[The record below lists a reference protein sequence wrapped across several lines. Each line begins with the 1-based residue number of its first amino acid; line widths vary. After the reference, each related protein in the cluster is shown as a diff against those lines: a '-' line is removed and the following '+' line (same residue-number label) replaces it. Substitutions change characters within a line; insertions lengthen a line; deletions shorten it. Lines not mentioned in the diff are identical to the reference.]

1 MKIKTRAVVCMLL
14 ALACTNVVR
23 ADFSQGSTSS
33 SNALVNNLSLTG
45 GASLLVAT
53 AVSMTPI
60 SIVEMIA
67 NDLIESSGGCDQ
79 CVDKLPIAN
88 EIIIL
93 DSPADENL

>member
-1 MKIKTRAVVCMLL
+1 MKIKKRAVACMLL
-14 ALACTNVVR
+14 ALACTNVVL

-33 SNALVNNLSLTG
+33 SNALVNNLSLAG

-60 SIVEMIA
+60 GIVEMIA
-67 NDLIESSGGCDQ
+67 NDLIESSGRNQ
-79 CVDKLPIAN
+79 CADKLPIAN